1 MYSPKEVGKML
12 GVTNVTILKLIHM
25 GKIKAILV
33 NKSYK
38 ITQEEVDKLLK
49 YGTS

>member
-1 MYSPKEVGKML
+1 MYSPKEVGKIL
-12 GVTNVTILKLIHM
+12 GVTKVTVIKLINM
-25 GKIKAILV
+25 GKIKAIRV
-33 NKSYK
+33 NKAYK